1 MKELSDFQQYHA
13 IKNTNRAYE
22 QAKALAIQFGA
33 TAESFEKTDA
43 AIDELIRA
51 LEKKCIGG
59 VFAAEQTKV
68 NHEQH
73 KD

>member
-1 MKELSDFQQYHA
+1 MKEMTDFQQYHA
-13 IKNTNRAYE
+13 IKNINRAYE

-51 LEKKCIGG
+51 LEKKMYRWRFRCR
-59 VFAAEQTKV
+59 TNKV
-68 NHEQH
+68 
-73 KD
+73 KP

>member
-1 MKELSDFQQYHA
+1 MEELSDFQQYHA

-43 AIDELIRA
+43 AIDELIQA

-59 VFAAEQTKV
+59 VFTTEQNKI

>member
-1 MKELSDFQQYHA
+1 MKELTDFQRYLA
-13 IKNTNRAYE
+13 IKRMNRAYE
-22 QAKALAIQFGA
+22 QAKALVIQFGA
-33 TAESFEKTDA
+33 MAESFEKTDA

-59 VFAAEQTKV
+59 VFAAEQTKS